1 MPKFSIARSAL
12 AGAAVFL
19 IVVPAALADTPT
31 VTVRVEGAQST
42 LLPQTSVTL
51 DSAKPEPVSGCPGTS
66 VAAAINLA
74 VNGNWDHG
82 EANNG
87 GGDFTE
93 TILGETHDFSNNS
106 DTWAEWVNYKWGGG
120 ICSDMLNQG
129 DQVVMVADN
138 EPPPNYSPTRLPL
151 TVSGAPVSVDAGTPF
166 TVNVQEI
173 HTPPNTFASPGDGT
187 PEPAQGATVSG
198 GGASADSDSSGNAT
212 LTLSTTGNVILRA
225 TKPGDAPS
233 ATFSVCVHNGN
244 DGNCGTTAPSP
255 SSGTQTLAASTPV
268 AVATL
273 VPAPAPYT
281 GPYAVVAEAVGVLD
295 GHVYRR
301 GHAPRV
307 LGGRVSSQSAI
318 ESVSIRLRRSF
329 HGRCQ
334 AYSGRTERFF
344 AAPCG
349 QAWYFK
355 VGSGAT
361 FSYLLPATL
370 APGRY
375 VYDILATDA
384 AGNRVA
390 PARGSSRV
398 VFYVR

>member
-1 MPKFSIARSAL
+1 M
-12 AGAAVFL
+12 
-19 IVVPAALADTPT
+19 
-31 VTVRVEGAQST
+31 
-42 LLPQTSVTL
+42 L
-51 DSAKPEPVSGCPGTS
+51 DSTKPEPVSGCPGTS

-87 GGDFTE
+87 GGDFTQ

-106 DTWAEWVNYKWGGG
+106 DTWAEWVDYKWGGG
-120 ICSDMLNQG
+120 ICSDMLNDG

-138 EPPPNYSPTRLPL
+138 EPPPYYSPTRLPL

-173 HTPPNTFASPGDGT
+173 HTPPNAYANPGDGT
-187 PEPAQGATVSG
+187 PQPAQGATVAG
-198 GGASADSDSSGNAT
+198 GGASANSDASGNAT
-212 LTLSTTGNVILRA
+212 VTLITPGNATLRA

-244 DGNCGTTAPSP
+244 DGNCGTTAPSQ
-255 SSGTQTLAASTPV
+255 SSGTQSSTVGGSAALP
-268 AVATL
+268 AL
-273 VPAPAPYT
+273 VPAAAPYT

-307 LGGRVSSQSAI
+307 LGGRISSRSAI
-318 ESVSIRLRRSF
+318 ASVSIRLRRSF

-375 VYDILATDA
+375 VYDILATDV
-384 AGNRVA
+384 AGNRVQ